1 MQNGI
6 FSYPAT
12 SRIVYGTEFV
22 EALERELDLVGARRV
37 YVIASGT
44 LERSSDV
51 IRRVRASLGER
62 FAGIC
67 AKIGAHTPRI
77 DVVAAA
83 NAARAAQADMLL
95 GVGGGSVT
103 DAVKMVSICLG
114 NGVSAPAQL
123 DA

>member
-1 MQNGI
+1 MQSGI
-6 FSYPAT
+6 YSYPAT
-12 SRIVYGTEFV
+12 SRIAYGTDFV
-22 EALERELDLVGARRV
+22 EALTRELDLDGARRV

-44 LERSSDV
+44 LERSTDV
-51 IRRVRASLGER
+51 IRRVKDALGDR

-67 AKIGAHTPRI
+67 ARIGAHTPRI

-103 DAVKMVSICLG
+103 DAAKMTAICLG
-114 NGVSAPAQL
+114 NGITDPAE
-123 DA
+123 